1 MTPQRSYD
9 QFCPASRTLDLLG
22 ERWTLLLVRDLLTG
36 PKRWSDLRASLPRL
50 GSNLLADRLR
60 ALEATGIVTRR
71 ELPPPAARTVYEL
84 TERGRELD
92 AVVLSL
98 ARFGLPYLDLPT
110 DEQPLLP
117 HLQDEA
123 LRPMVRFEAMPPEGA
138 SIRFELAEGRY
149 LMTIDPLVD
158 DEGGPVPFDRR
169 LGVSTLPSDDLAPR
183 AEADAVVEAALPTLL
198 WIRQG
203 RLGWAEAVAGGDLAV
218 EGDGDLVRDLFEPD
232 HAAAEAAP

>member
-1 MTPQRSYD
+1 MTAQRSYD

-22 ERWTLLLVRDLLTG
+22 ERWTLLIIRDLLTG

-50 GSNLLADRLR
+50 GSNLLADRLK
-60 ALEATGIVTRR
+60 ALEAAGIVARR

-84 TERGRELD
+84 TDRGRELD
-92 AVVLSL
+92 AVVLAL

-123 LRPMVRFEAMPPEGA
+123 LRPMVRFEAMPREGA
-138 SIRFELAEGRY
+138 TIRFELAEGRY

-158 DEGGPVPFDRR
+158 DEGVPAPFDRR
-169 LGVSTLPSDDLAPR
+169 LDVSTLTADDLAGD
-183 AEADAVVEAALPTLL
+183 ADAVVEGTLPTLL

-203 RLGWAEAVAGGDLAV
+203 HVGWTEAVAGGDLTV
-218 EGDGDLVRDLFEPD
+218 DGDDDLVRALFAPG
-232 HAAAEAAP
+232 HAATADASP